1 MLPVVKVG
9 GGHGGPGGGPC
20 GGSLASLVDQLAR
33 VKEALDAGEQKLNDA
48 REFTKHLA
56 EIERILQTRLHGE
69 RAREVEYRA
78 RNLALSIVV
87 VDGGKKPRGDDD
99 DDEEEEEEQQRRR
112 LIHLGFNDENLMGIL
127 LDDAAWLP
135 SSLHGGGDTNGGEDA
150 KSSSPAELKMN
161 EHGAGDGESGK
172 NAIVDP
178 MMLTD
183 SLMQRIQAKIAQL
196 QREQEVFAADR
207 KTTTAA
213 IVEDDKQNNNKS
225 DIDDEAQ
232 LAASLKEHVAR
243 ADAMSN
249 ELETTHENTMR
260 RVEGLI
266 REYAYATSGLAC
278 SAAETK
284 TITERMGE
292 DDYVGA
298 AEALVV
304 ALERHMR
311 ELEARNAQAH
321 ETLRFMERER
331 NEMNEAAAAARRVS
345 NGTTAPNTSAVYAR
359 RTTIAADAAAPAPGY
374 QQQHQ
379 RQPGP
384 VPPPCSMPPAPPTT
398 TNAAAP
404 PPPRRVALSPP
415 PRRGVA
421 LSAPGDGGRG
431 GRGRGGRGRG
441 GGGGGGRASR
451 APAPAPAVEI
461 LDPFGGRRYQ

>member
-1 MLPVVKVG
+1 
-9 GGHGGPGGGPC
+9 
-20 GGSLASLVDQLAR
+20 
-33 VKEALDAGEQKLNDA
+33 
-48 REFTKHLA
+48 
-56 EIERILQTRLHGE
+56 
-69 RAREVEYRA
+69 
-78 RNLALSIVV
+78 
-87 VDGGKKPRGDDD
+87 
-99 DDEEEEEEQQRRR
+99 
-112 LIHLGFNDENLMGIL
+112 
-127 LDDAAWLP
+127 
-135 SSLHGGGDTNGGEDA
+135 
-150 KSSSPAELKMN
+150 
-161 EHGAGDGESGK
+161 
-172 NAIVDP
+172 
-178 MMLTD
+178 MMTD
-183 SLMQRIQAKIAQL
+183 SLIQRIQAKIAQL

-213 IVEDDKQNNNKS
+213 IVEDVKQNNNKS

-331 NEMNEAAAAARRVS
+331 NEMNEAAAAAARRVS
-345 NGTTAPNTSAVYAR
+345 NGTAAPNTSAVYAR